1 MKKKKIVSI
10 LLTLVMVLTLIPS
23 MAVTSQAASYDPSPS
38 WILIGNHD
46 GIKKSDQEWYAEMR
60 AALEK
65 DGTAYIRLVTDIA
78 VNSKGDSEK
87 AKKIADIKVKGN
99 KVIDL
104 AGKKLD
110 ITLYE
115 TTFMGYIY
123 KAFTITK
130 DAELTVVDS
139 NGSGRIWGDSYIRAA
154 DSQQTVNNN
163 TVNIFDVENGGKLV
177 ISASGATIE
186 TGRSKKQYVNRAY
199 INGNHNDR
207 HTGNV
212 RNQTNGSVVIARLGS
227 SVVINAGKLIARG
240 YPRFASNDV
249 WATRCAAIDI
259 YSGSHILINNGELRG
274 MGCADVINYHSN
286 SSIGNPYDIKI
297 RSAKLV
303 RHKVDWLVIQKSGG
317 SANVTEGSYGA
328 FIFIGDKYRDSLF
341 AEGSEYVEQDKE
353 NVVIRPKSETVYTS
367 RNILKM
373 KWNDRSASEY
383 LDFWNGTENKMVE
396 IDYKIYYPESEHHWI
411 GTTDEY
417 LKNNALGDD
426 YSSSA
431 MWYNELTFTLT
442 NGSGEKIGEY
452 NTSLSEK
459 RTGGGYYLNQMFPGI
474 ASKLSMGE
482 TCILRATVEEIWA
495 SKPEI
500 AERKVFNELFFTVV
514 SDPANYG
521 MKSVQLGYEG
531 SSNNIITTQNI
542 QYSRGLNAGSTLYT
556 VSNDKKNVIL
566 FKWHEMPAAMRSQG
580 LSYTARADVN
590 NGSNIAVNSK
600 DKCEYVYN
608 IPSQPGTYTVRVHLN
623 LEKNGNSIGILS
635 NEHVARVKVV
645 AAEAAQPS
653 QPSQPTEPA
662 KPVHKHRY
670 IGKYNPV
677 YHWKECTCGSK
688 ANIARHVM
696 GEWTKSG
703 TTYSRSCTGSSC
715 AYKESYE
722 DFSGTYKPVTNI
734 VMNIKNY
741 PMDGMAP
748 HNFVHKS
755 TDEYIVEEGYD
766 PKFGFV
772 LYKMTERDDSI
783 KYPKVSIV
791 TGDDKV
797 QMSAY
802 NPDAYTEPA
811 KDPDFISWT
820 NGNNMLM
827 TASSNSDH
835 DKTFVTGGKYAGY
848 VRLEAK
854 DGYAFN
860 SDFDNMENFKLY
872 TDMENI
878 TIEKYRVLNWYY
890 DNGDKDP
897 DDGKLVGE
905 SWYSKPPAKTSK
917 GASKVMIIFSLTAKN
932 EGDLNITIPEIKEG
946 SDLKDSW
953 AKIEGKA
960 NIGTSDFVKSS
971 YRSNYMMKWTDGPD
985 KNILSGSVSGN
996 SVKAEADKKY
1006 TLTIPATNENTLPHI
1021 KIKNPEAASK
1031 VEIKDDKSV
1040 VITYDVAAAAAPVA
1054 PVTPVAPVPGV
1065 SGLPFTDVTEADWFF
1080 DSVKYV
1086 YEKNLMNGLT
1096 ATTFEPGKPTS
1107 RAMIVTILYR
1117 LDGSPLVIKEHG
1129 FSDVKPGSWYED
1141 SVAWAAANGIVTGY
1155 SATEFGPSNNIT
1167 REQMA
1172 AIMYRYATYRNYDV
1186 SKKGDLTQF
1195 SDISTLSSYAA
1206 ESMSWAVGTGI
1217 VSGKGSGKLAP
1228 RAGAT
1233 RAEAAAMLKRFCE
1246 NTGI

>member
-38 WILIGNHD
+38 WVLIGNHD

-65 DGTAYIRLVTDIA
+65 DGTAYIRLATDIA
-78 VNSKGDSEK
+78 VNSKGDSDK

-110 ITLYE
+110 ITIYE
-115 TTFMGYIY
+115 TTFMGNIY

-163 TVNIFDVENGGKLV
+163 TVHIFDVENGGKLV

-186 TGRSKKQYVNRAY
+186 TGRSKEQYVNRAY
-199 INGNHNDR
+199 IDGNHNDR

-240 YPRFASNDV
+240 YPRFASNDI
-249 WATRCAAIDI
+249 WATRCAAVDI

-317 SANVTEGSYGA
+317 STNVTEGSYGS

-341 AEGSEYVEQDKE
+341 AEGSEYVQQDKE

-373 KWNDRSASEY
+373 KWNDRSTSEY
-383 LDFWNGTENKMVE
+383 LDFWNGTESKMVE
-396 IDYKIYYPESEHHWI
+396 IDYQIYYPESEHHWI
-411 GTTDEY
+411 GTTVEY

-442 NGSGEKIGEY
+442 NGSGKTIGEY
-452 NTSLSEK
+452 NTSLPEK

-482 TCILRATVEEIWA
+482 TCILRATVKEIWA

-500 AERKVFNELFFTVV
+500 AERTVFNELFFTVV

-542 QYSRGLNAGSTLYT
+542 QYSRGLNAGSTVYT
-556 VSNDKKNVIL
+556 VSNDKKNVIV

-623 LEKNGNSIGILS
+623 LEKNGKSIGILS

-645 AAEAAQPS
+645 AAEAA

-734 VMNIKNY
+734 VMDLKNY

-766 PKFGFV
+766 PKLGFV

-791 TGDDKV
+791 TGADKV

-820 NGNNMLM
+820 NGTNMLM

-835 DKTFVTGGKYAGY
+835 DKTFVTGGKYTGY

-890 DNGDKDP
+890 DRGDKDP

-932 EGDLNITIPEIKEG
+932 EGDLNITIPEISEG

-960 NIGTSDFVKSS
+960 NMGTSDFVKSS

-1040 VITYDVAAAAAPVA
+1040 VITYDVAAAAAPIAPVA
-1054 PVTPVAPVPGV
+1054 PVTPVPGV

-1117 LDGSPLVIKEHG
+1117 LEGSPLVIKEHG
-1129 FSDVKPGSWYED
+1129 FSDVKQGSWYED
-1141 SVAWAAANGIVTGY
+1141 SVAWAAANNIVTGY

-1172 AIMYRYATYRNYDV
+1172 AIMYRYATYKNYDV

-1217 VSGKGSGKLAP
+1217 ISGKGSGKLAP

>member
-38 WILIGNHD
+38 WVLIGNHD

-65 DGTAYIRLVTDIA
+65 DGTAYIRLATDIA
-78 VNSKGDSEK
+78 VNSKGDSDK

-110 ITLYE
+110 ITIYE
-115 TTFMGYIY
+115 TTFMGNIY

-186 TGRSKKQYVNRAY
+186 TGRSKEQYVNRAY
-199 INGNHNDR
+199 IDGNQNDR

-240 YPRFASNDV
+240 YPRFASNDI
-249 WATRCAAIDI
+249 WATRCAAVDI

-317 SANVTEGSYGA
+317 STNVTEGSYGS

-341 AEGSEYVEQDKE
+341 AEGSEYVQQDKE

-383 LDFWNGTENKMVE
+383 LDFWNGTESKMVE
-396 IDYKIYYPESEHHWI
+396 IDYQIYYPESEHHWI
-411 GTTDEY
+411 GTTVEY

-442 NGSGEKIGEY
+442 NGSGKTIGEY
-452 NTSLSEK
+452 NTSLPEK

-482 TCILRATVEEIWA
+482 TCILRATVKEIWA

-500 AERKVFNELFFTVV
+500 AERTVFNELFFTVV

-542 QYSRGLNAGSTLYT
+542 QYSRGLNAGSTVYT
-556 VSNDKKNVIL
+556 VSNDKKNVIV

-623 LEKNGNSIGILS
+623 LEQNGKSIGILS

-645 AAEAAQPS
+645 AAEAA

-734 VMNIKNY
+734 VMDIKNY

-797 QMSAY
+797 KMLEY

-835 DKTFVTGGKYAGY
+835 DKTFVTGGKYTGY

-890 DNGDKDP
+890 DRGDKDP

-960 NIGTSDFVKSS
+960 NMGTSDFVKSS

-1172 AIMYRYATYRNYDV
+1172 AIMYRYATYKNYDV

-1217 VSGKGSGKLAP
+1217 ISGKGSGKLAP

>member
-38 WILIGNHD
+38 WVLIGNHD

-65 DGTAYIRLVTDIA
+65 DGTAYIRLATDIA
-78 VNSKGDSEK
+78 VNSKGDSDK

-110 ITLYE
+110 ITIYE
-115 TTFMGYIY
+115 TTFMGNIY

-163 TVNIFDVENGGKLV
+163 TVHIFDVENGGKLV

-186 TGRSKKQYVNRAY
+186 TGRSKEQYVNRAY
-199 INGNHNDR
+199 IDGNHNDR

-240 YPRFASNDV
+240 YPRFASNDI
-249 WATRCAAIDI
+249 WATRCAAVDI

-317 SANVTEGSYGA
+317 STNVTEGSYGS

-341 AEGSEYVEQDKE
+341 AEGSEYVQQDKE

-373 KWNDRSASEY
+373 KWNDRSTSEY
-383 LDFWNGTENKMVE
+383 LDFWNGTESKMVE
-396 IDYKIYYPESEHHWI
+396 IDYQIYYPESEHHWI
-411 GTTDEY
+411 GTTVEY

-442 NGSGEKIGEY
+442 NGSGKTIGEY
-452 NTSLSEK
+452 NTSLPEK

-482 TCILRATVEEIWA
+482 TCILRATVKEIWA

-500 AERKVFNELFFTVV
+500 AERTVFNELFFTVV

-531 SSNNIITTQNI
+531 SSNNIVTTQNI
-542 QYSRGLNAGSTLYT
+542 QYSRGLNVGSTLYT
-556 VSNDKKNVIL
+556 VSNDKKNVIV

-623 LEKNGNSIGILS
+623 LEKNGKSIGILS

-645 AAEAAQPS
+645 AAEAA

-734 VMNIKNY
+734 VMDLKNY

-766 PKFGFV
+766 PKLGFV

-791 TGDDKV
+791 TGADKV

-820 NGNNMLM
+820 NGTNMLM

-835 DKTFVTGGKYAGY
+835 DKTFVTGGKYTGY

-890 DNGDKDP
+890 DRGDKDP

-932 EGDLNITIPEIKEG
+932 EGDLNITIPEISEG

-960 NIGTSDFVKSS
+960 NMGTSDFVKSS

-1040 VITYDVAAAAAPVA
+1040 VITYDVAAAAAPIAPVA
-1054 PVTPVAPVPGV
+1054 PVTPVPGV

-1117 LDGSPLVIKEHG
+1117 LEGSPLVIKEHG
-1129 FSDVKPGSWYED
+1129 FSDVKQGSWYED
-1141 SVAWAAANGIVTGY
+1141 SVAWAAANNIVTGY

-1172 AIMYRYATYRNYDV
+1172 AIMYRYATYKNYDV

-1217 VSGKGSGKLAP
+1217 ISGKGSGKLAP

>member
-65 DGTAYIRLVTDIA
+65 DGTAYIRLATDIA
-78 VNSKGDSEK
+78 VNSKGDSDK
-87 AKKIADIKVKGN
+87 ARKIADIKVKGN

-110 ITLYE
+110 ITIYE
-115 TTFMGYIY
+115 TTFMGNIY

-163 TVNIFDVENGGKLV
+163 TVHIFDVENGGKLV

-186 TGRSKKQYVNRAY
+186 TGRSKEQYVNRAY
-199 INGNHNDR
+199 IDGNHNDR

-240 YPRFASNDV
+240 YPRFASNDI
-249 WATRCAAIDI
+249 WATRCAAVDI

-317 SANVTEGSYGA
+317 STNVTEGSYGS

-341 AEGSEYVEQDKE
+341 AEGSEYVQQDKE

-383 LDFWNGTENKMVE
+383 LDFWNGTESKMVE
-396 IDYKIYYPESEHHWI
+396 IDYQIYYPESEHHWI
-411 GTTDEY
+411 GTTAEY

-442 NGSGEKIGEY
+442 NGSGKTIGEY
-452 NTSLSEK
+452 NTSLPEK

-482 TCILRATVEEIWA
+482 TCILRATVKEIWA

-500 AERKVFNELFFTVV
+500 AERTVFNELFFTVV

-531 SSNNIITTQNI
+531 SSNNIVTTQNI
-542 QYSRGLNAGSTLYT
+542 QYSRGLNVGSTLYT

-590 NGSNIAVNSK
+590 NGSNIAINSK

-623 LEKNGNSIGILS
+623 LEKKGKSIGILS
-635 NEHVARVKVV
+635 NEHVVRVKVV
-645 AAEAAQPS
+645 AAEAAQPT
-653 QPSQPTEPA
+653 QPAEPS
-662 KPVHKHRY
+662 KPVHTH
-670 IGKYNPV
+670 KYKVKSNDV
-677 YHWKECTCGSK
+677 YHWSECECGSK
-688 ANIARHVM
+688 MNIEKHRLTDWKMIDH
-696 GEWTKSG
+696 
-703 TTYSRSCTGSSC
+703 TYFRMCTIKECG
-715 AYKESYE
+715 YQESYE

-734 VMNIKNY
+734 VMNLKNY

-755 TDEYIVEEGYD
+755 TDEYIADEGYN
-766 PKFGFV
+766 PKLGLV
-772 LYKMTERDDSI
+772 LYKMTERDAGI

-797 QMSAY
+797 KLAVN
-802 NPDAYTEPA
+802 NPDAYEEPA
-811 KDPDFISWT
+811 KDPDFLRWFKGS
-820 NGNNMLM
+820 NLLM
-827 TASSNSDH
+827 TASSNSDY
-835 DKTFVTGGKYAGY
+835 DKTFVTGARYGAY
-848 VRLEAK
+848 VTLEAK

-878 TIEKYRVLNWYY
+878 TIDKYRVQSWYY
-890 DNGDKDP
+890 DRGDKDP
-897 DDGKLVGE
+897 DDGKLIGE
-905 SWYSKPPAKTSK
+905 SWYSKPPEKTSK
-917 GASKVMIIFSLTAKN
+917 GASKVIIVFGMVAKN
-932 EGDLNITIPEIKEG
+932 EGDLNITIPELKEG

-1040 VITYDVAAAAAPVA
+1040 VITYDVTAAAAPVA

-1086 YEKNLMNGLT
+1086 YEKSLMNGLT

-1228 RAGAT
+1228 RTGAT

>member
-1 MKKKKIVSI
+1 MKKRKIVSI
-10 LLTLVMVLTLIPS
+10 LLTLVMLLTLIPT
-23 MAVTSQAASYDPSPS
+23 MGITVQAASYDPSPR
-38 WILIGNHD
+38 WTLIGNH
-46 GIKKSDQEWYAEMR
+46 GNIKKTDEEWYAVMR

-65 DGTAYIRLVTDIA
+65 EGTAYIRLAANITADC
-78 VNSKGDSEK
+78 KGDGDTL
-87 AKKIADIKVKGN
+87 KKLKNISVKGRN
-99 KVIDL
+99 VIDL
-104 AGKKLD
+104 AGHKLD
-110 ITLYE
+110 ITLYYE
-115 TTFMGYIY
+115 SSFGFNYNVFLIN
-123 KAFTITK
+123 KN
-130 DAELTVVDS
+130 AELNVVDS
-139 NGSGRIWGDSYIRAA
+139 VGKGKIWGHSKPARYMR
-154 DSQQTVNNN
+154 SNWTNR
-163 TVNIFDVENGGKLV
+163 VNIFEVKDGGKLIINAGDATIGTGTAEMQEIYALLNGDIDKRYKREKVQNQTNGNVVTALENSTVIINGGKL
-177 ISASGATIE
+177 E
-186 TGRSKKQYVNRAY
+186 
-199 INGNHNDR
+199 
-207 HTGNV
+207 
-212 RNQTNGSVVIARLGS
+212 
-227 SVVINAGKLIARG
+227 ARG
-240 YPRFASNDV
+240 CYIFDARGTSVYNCAVVESYPN
-249 WATRCAAIDI
+249 
-259 YSGSHILINNGELRG
+259 SHVVINNGELRAMDG
-274 MGCADVINYHSN
+274 AQCLNIESNKSVKADVT
-286 SSIGNPYDIKI
+286 I
-297 RSAKLV
+297 RSAKLY
-303 RHKVDWLVIQKSGG
+303 RHKADVRIEDLKWVNKTNNVTGYSYYK
-317 SANVTEGSYGA
+317 NVTEGKYYD
-328 FIFIGDKYRDSLF
+328 FIGYDQNKLKQDLLTEG
-341 AEGSEYVEQDKE
+341 AEYIEKDEQ
-353 NVVIRPKSETVYTS
+353 NVIIQPKSETVYTS
-367 RNILKM
+367 QKILNM
-373 KWNDRSASEY
+373 KWNGHSSGEY
-383 LDFWNGTENKMVE
+383 LDYWNGKESKMIA
-396 IDYKIYYPESEHHWI
+396 IDYQIYYPESDHHWI
-411 GTTDEY
+411 GTLYEY
-417 LKNNALGDD
+417 ARSDALGDD
-426 YSSSA
+426 YSRRN

-442 NGSGEKIGEY
+442 NGSGKKIGEY
-452 NTSLSEK
+452 NTSLEEK
-459 RTGGGYYLNQMFPGI
+459 NANGGYYLNKMFPDI

-482 TCILRATVEEIWA
+482 TCTLRATMEEGWA
-495 SKPEI
+495 SELRVAP
-500 AERKVFNELFFTVV
+500 RKVFSQLFFTVV

-531 SSNNIITTQNI
+531 SSNNIVTTQNI
-542 QYSRGLNAGSTLYT
+542 QYSRGLNVGSTLYT
-556 VSNDKKNVIL
+556 VSNDKKNVIV

-623 LEKNGNSIGILS
+623 LEKKGKSIGILS

-645 AAEAAQPS
+645 AAEAV

-677 YHWKECTCGSK
+677 YHWKECTCGNK
-688 ANIARHVM
+688 VNRARHVM

-734 VMNIKNY
+734 VMDLKNY

-766 PKFGFV
+766 PKLGFV

-791 TGDDKV
+791 TGADKV

-820 NGNNMLM
+820 NGTNMLM

-835 DKTFVTGGKYAGY
+835 DKTFVTGGKYTGY

-878 TIEKYRVLNWYY
+878 TIDKYRVLNWYY

-932 EGDLNITIPEIKEG
+932 EGDLDITIPEISEG
-946 SDLKDSW
+946 SDLKESW

-1021 KIKNPEAASK
+1021 NIKNPEAASK

-1040 VITYDVAAAAAPVA
+1040 VITYDVLSDQPLIDGASAA
-1054 PVTPVAPVPGV
+1054 
-1065 SGLPFTDVTEADWFF
+1065 FTDVTEKHWFN
-1080 DSVKYV
+1080 DSVQYV
-1086 YEKNLMNGLT
+1086 YEKGLMNGIT
-1096 ATTFEPGKPTS
+1096 EKTFEPNKQTS

-1117 LDGSPLVIKEHG
+1117 LEGSPAVTGKHG
-1129 FSDVKPGSWYED
+1129 FNDVKTGNWYD
-1141 SVAWAAANGIVTGY
+1141 NAVAWAAANGIVTGY
-1155 SATEFGPSNNIT
+1155 SDTEFGPSNNIT

-1172 AIMYRYATYRNYDV
+1172 AIMHRYANYKKYDT
-1186 SKKGDLTQF
+1186 SKAGDLNAF
-1195 SDISTLSSYAA
+1195 SDKASLSSYATG
-1206 ESMSWAVGTGI
+1206 SMSWAVGSGI
-1217 VSGKGSGKLAP
+1217 ISGKGGGNLVP

-1233 RAEAAAMLKRFCE
+1233 RAEAAAILQRFCE
-1246 NTGI
+1246 NTVK

>member
-383 LDFWNGTENKMVE
+383 LDFWNGTESKMVE
-396 IDYKIYYPESEHHWI
+396 IDYQIYYPESEHHWI
-411 GTTDEY
+411 GTTAEY

-452 NTSLSEK
+452 NTSLPEK
-459 RTGGGYYLNQMFPGI
+459 RTGGGYNLNQMFPGI

-500 AERKVFNELFFTVV
+500 AERTVFNELFFTVV

-531 SSNNIITTQNI
+531 SSNNIVTTQNI
-542 QYSRGLNAGSTLYT
+542 QYSRGLNAGSTVYT

-623 LEKNGNSIGILS
+623 LEKNGKSIGILS

-645 AAEAAQPS
+645 AAEAV

-677 YHWKECTCGSK
+677 YHWKECTCGNK
-688 ANIARHVM
+688 VNRARHVM

-734 VMNIKNY
+734 VMDIKNY

-791 TGDDKV
+791 TGADKV
-797 QMSAY
+797 QMLEY
-802 NPDAYTEPA
+802 NPDAYEEPA
-811 KDPDFISWT
+811 KDPDFISWYKGP
-820 NGNNMLM
+820 NQLM
-827 TASSNSDH
+827 TASINSDH
-835 DKTFVTGGKYAGY
+835 DKTFVTGGKYTGY

-878 TIEKYRVLNWYY
+878 TIDKYRVLNWYY

-905 SWYSKPPAKTSK
+905 SWYSKPPEKTSK

-932 EGDLNITIPEIKEG
+932 EGDLNITIPEIREG
-946 SDLKDSW
+946 SDLKESW

-985 KNILSGSVSGN
+985 KNIFSGSVSGN

-1006 TLTIPATNENTLPHI
+1006 TLTIPATSENSLPHI
-1021 KIKNPEAASK
+1021 NIKNPEAASK

-1054 PVTPVAPVPGV
+1054 PVTPVPGV

-1117 LDGSPLVIKEHG
+1117 LEGSPLVIKEHG
-1129 FSDVKPGSWYED
+1129 FSDVKQGSWYED

-1155 SATEFGPSNNIT
+1155 SDTEFGPSNNIT

-1172 AIMYRYATYRNYDV
+1172 AIMYRYATYKNYDV

-1217 VSGKGSGKLAP
+1217 ISGKGSGKLAP

>member
-38 WILIGNHD
+38 WVLIGNHD

-65 DGTAYIRLVTDIA
+65 DGTAYIRLATDIA
-78 VNSKGDSEK
+78 VNSKGDSDK

-110 ITLYE
+110 ITIYE
-115 TTFMGYIY
+115 TTFMGNIY

-163 TVNIFDVENGGKLV
+163 TVHIFDVENGGKLV

-186 TGRSKKQYVNRAY
+186 TGRSKEQYVNRAY
-199 INGNHNDR
+199 IDGNHNDR

-240 YPRFASNDV
+240 YPRFASNDI
-249 WATRCAAIDI
+249 WATRCAAVDI

-317 SANVTEGSYGA
+317 STNVTEGSYGS

-341 AEGSEYVEQDKE
+341 AEGSEYVQQDKE

-373 KWNDRSASEY
+373 KWNDRSTSEY
-383 LDFWNGTENKMVE
+383 LDFWNGTESKMVE
-396 IDYKIYYPESEHHWI
+396 IDYQIYYPESEHHWI
-411 GTTDEY
+411 GTTVEY

-442 NGSGEKIGEY
+442 NGSGKTIGEY
-452 NTSLSEK
+452 NTSLPEK

-482 TCILRATVEEIWA
+482 TCILRATVKEIWA

-500 AERKVFNELFFTVV
+500 AERTVFNELFFTVV

-542 QYSRGLNAGSTLYT
+542 QYSRGLNAGSTVYT
-556 VSNDKKNVIL
+556 VSNDKKNVIV

-623 LEKNGNSIGILS
+623 LEKNGKSIGILS

-645 AAEAAQPS
+645 AAEAA

-734 VMNIKNY
+734 VMDLKNY

-766 PKFGFV
+766 PKLGFV

-791 TGDDKV
+791 TGADKV

-820 NGNNMLM
+820 NGTNMLM

-835 DKTFVTGGKYAGY
+835 DKTFVTGGKYTGY

-890 DNGDKDP
+890 DRGDKDP

-932 EGDLNITIPEIKEG
+932 EGDLDITIPEISEG

-960 NIGTSDFVKSS
+960 NMGTSDFVKSS

-1040 VITYDVAAAAAPVA
+1040 VITYDVAAAAAPIAPVA
-1054 PVTPVAPVPGV
+1054 PVTPVPGV

-1117 LDGSPLVIKEHG
+1117 LEGSPLVIKEHG
-1129 FSDVKPGSWYED
+1129 FSDVKQGSWYED
-1141 SVAWAAANGIVTGY
+1141 SVAWAAANNIVTGY

-1172 AIMYRYATYRNYDV
+1172 AIMYRYATYKNYDV

-1217 VSGKGSGKLAP
+1217 ISGKGSGKLAP